1 MDGLF
6 LGWVLRYQSNEV
18 QGHRYIQKYLSGR
31 FYDSYFRLTEMLKLR
46 NEPFEFDQTT
56 YFRSFWWT
64 GHKKPVYLP
73 CETESSKYGFAYFG
87 HGLFNAPI
95 KMGEANS
102 TLASRFRL
110 LSFDSF
116 FLYAILLAHI
126 SDCGFCC
133 SLNFVRFECF
143 FFSCLCIYI
152 FRAALLSAH
161 RKRCHWSVLCHSV
174 RCTFRMY
181 PILRCLFGTVWV

>member
-1 MDGLF
+1 
-6 LGWVLRYQSNEV
+6 
-18 QGHRYIQKYLSGR
+18 
-31 FYDSYFRLTEMLKLR
+31 MLKLR
-46 NEPFEFDQTT
+46 NEPWNSIRQT
-56 YFRSFWWT
+56 YFRSFLWT
-64 GHKKPVYLP
+64 SHKKPVYLP
-73 CETESSKYGFAYFG
+73 CETESSKYGFAYFS

-116 FLYAILLAHI
+116 FLCHFIGTYFRLRILL
-126 SDCGFCC
+126 
-133 SLNFVRFECF
+133 FVEFREIWVF

-174 RCTFRMY
+174 RCTFHMY